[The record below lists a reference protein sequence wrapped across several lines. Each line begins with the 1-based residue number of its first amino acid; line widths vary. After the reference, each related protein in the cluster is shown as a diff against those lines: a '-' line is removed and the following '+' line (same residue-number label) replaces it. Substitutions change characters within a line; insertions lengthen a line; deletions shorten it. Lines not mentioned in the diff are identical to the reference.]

1 MHEAKEK
8 LCKLID
14 KALDVQERA
23 DPQQR
28 KVALVVE
35 GGAMGA
41 VVSGGMMLWLER
53 MGLNDGFDFVIG
65 ASAGA
70 LSAPYFVAKQTW
82 EGLPIYWEHINNGKF
97 IKNPLGFLLF
107 GRPLFSLEYL
117 VDEVYTKKVPLDF
130 ETVLQSG
137 KFVAVATDVETGDP
151 VALSNFKSAEEVKT
165 TIKASAC
172 LPVLGGPPIEFGGV
186 KLWDPILSEPVPIL
200 TAKNLGCTDVV
211 VLLSSP
217 IENLDRKRGRDP
229 SKAEKLSDVLK
240 KLTLKKALEKLNRKS
255 PSLAKK
261 MFLARAIRHK
271 MVTKEVE
278 KIRKSGVRVVLV
290 EPNFAVSFS
299 EKRAE
304 TLRQGA
310 QEGFRAISSVFD
322 FE

>member
-1 MHEAKEK
+1 MYEAKEK
-8 LCKLID
+8 LCKLIN
-14 KALDVQERA
+14 KALGVQERV

-70 LSAPYFVAKQTW
+70 LSAPYFVAKQAR

-130 ETVLQSG
+130 EAVLQSG
-137 KFVAVATDVETGDP
+137 KFVAVATDVETGGP
-151 VALSNFKSAEEVKT
+151 VALSNFKSAEEIKIS
-165 TIKASAC
+165 IKASAC
-172 LPVLGGPPIEFGGV
+172 LPVLGGPPVEFRGDR
-186 KLWDPILSEPVPIL
+186 LWDPILSEPIPVV

-217 IENLDRKRGRDP
+217 VSKFRRNKNKKGTHWTP
-229 SKAEKLSDVLK
+229 SKFIKGLLM
-240 KLTLKKALEKLNRKS
+240 KKALTSLNS
-255 PSLAKK
+255 EFPLLARK
-261 MFLARAIRHK
+261 MFYAGVTRHK
-271 MVTKEVE
+271 MITDEIE
-278 KIRKSGVRVVLV
+278 KIKESGVRVVLV
-290 EPNFAVSFS
+290 EPKLRVSMS
-299 EKRAE
+299 EKRAV
-304 TLRQGA
+304 TLQQGA
-310 QEGFRAISSVFD
+310 QEGFRAISSVFGV
-322 FE
+322 E

>member
-1 MHEAKEK
+1 MHETKEK

-14 KALDVQERA
+14 KALGIQEGVDARK
-23 DPQQR
+23 R

-35 GGAMGA
+35 GGAMGS
-41 VVSGGMMLWLER
+41 VISGGMMLALEYLD
-53 MGLNDGFDFVIG
+53 LNKGFDLVIG

-70 LSAPYFVAKQTW
+70 LSAPYFVAGQTL
-82 EGLPIYWEHINNGKF
+82 EGLQIYWEHINNGKF

-107 GRPLFSLEYL
+107 GKPLFSLEYL

-130 ETVLQSG
+130 EAVLQIG
-137 KFVAVATDVETGDP
+137 KFVAVATDVETGDA

-165 TIKASAC
+165 AIKASAC
-172 LPVLGGPPIEFGGV
+172 LPVLGGPPVEFRGLR
-186 KLWDPILSEPVPIL
+186 LWDPILSEPVPVL

-217 IENLDRKRGRDP
+217 IENLGRKRGRDL
-229 SKAEKLSDVLK
+229 SKVEKLSGALK
-240 KLTLKKALEKLNRKS
+240 KLTLKKALEQLNSKS

-278 KIRKSGVRVVLV
+278 KIRKSGVRVVIV
-290 EPNFAVSFS
+290 EPNFAVSMS
-299 EKRAE
+299 EKKTE
-304 TLRQGA
+304 TLKQGA
-310 QEGFRAISSVFD
+310 QEGLCAISSVFG